1 MTSSPVKGVGFG
13 LSGAMPTESV
23 AAGIN
28 SVQTGGF
35 QTIWNNHTEK
45 QTDSS
50 KSNEDYRTVK
60 NKPGDSLR
68 ARDEHMARTNKW
80 EPNRNVEERTDI
92 PEEKLEEAM
101 EVLGTAANQL
111 IQQLSE
117 LLGKNPEEIQGIMDD
132 LGMKLTDILDA
143 GNFTQLFLATAGVE
157 EPTALV
163 TDEGLYETYQDLMGQ
178 LDAAVQES
186 AKTLELEPEQIN
198 MILNQQAPEEAAPQM
213 PVEKPLDE
221 YGQPQE
227 TETDSTVIPEQPIQR
242 ADESTAAETE
252 TKDDFGEKR
261 EQTKERSVNSGRE
274 QENGLFSQEMKNVA
288 QPETP
293 VQTVYSTGSA
303 WDVDTQ
309 NIMRQIMDYMKV
321 NLGADLSSVEMQLHP
336 ANLGTLQIQVVAKG
350 GVMTANFITENEAVK
365 AVLESQMIQLQ
376 QQFDEQGVR
385 VDAIEV
391 TVQTHQFEQNL
402 EQGRGSNRGDQEPA
416 KKQRVR
422 RINLGGEFLT
432 EELEEEDALT
442 ADLMKANG
450 NTVDYTA

>member
-13 LSGAMPTESV
+13 LSGAMPTESA

-28 SVQTGGF
+28 SAQTGGF

-60 NKPGDSLR
+60 NKPGDSLK

-117 LLGKNPEEIQGIMDD
+117 LLGKSPEEIQDIMDD

-213 PVEKPLDE
+213 PVEEPLDE

-227 TETDSTVIPEQPIQR
+227 TETDSTVISEQPVQR
-242 ADESTAAETE
+242 ADESTAAESE

-261 EQTKERSVNSGRE
+261 EQAKDRSANSGRE
-274 QENGLFSQEMKNVA
+274 QEIGLFSQEMKNVA

-365 AVLESQMIQLQ
+365 AALESQMIQLQ

-402 EQGRGSNRGDQEPA
+402 EQGRGSGRGDQEPA

-422 RINLGGEFLT
+422 RIDLGGELLT

>member
-13 LSGAMPTESV
+13 LSGAMPTESA

-28 SVQTGGF
+28 SAQTGGF

-117 LLGKNPEEIQGIMDD
+117 LLGKSPEEIQDIMDD

-213 PVEKPLDE
+213 PVEEPLDE

-227 TETDSTVIPEQPIQR
+227 TETDSTVISEQPVQR
-242 ADESTAAETE
+242 ADESTAAESE

-261 EQTKERSVNSGRE
+261 EQAKDRSANSGRE
-274 QENGLFSQEMKNVA
+274 QEIGLFSQEMKNVA

-365 AVLESQMIQLQ
+365 AALESQMIQLQ

-402 EQGRGSNRGDQEPA
+402 EQGRGSGRGDQEPA

-422 RINLGGEFLT
+422 RIDLGGELLT

>member
-13 LSGAMPTESV
+13 LNGAIPTESV
-23 AAGIN
+23 AAGLN

-50 KSNEDYRTVK
+50 QPKEDYRTVK
-60 NKPGDSLR
+60 SKPGDSLR

-80 EPNRNVEERTDI
+80 EPSRNVEERTDI
-92 PEEKLEEAM
+92 PEEKLEDAM
-101 EVLGTAANQL
+101 EVLGTAANQF

-117 LLGKNPEEIQGIMDD
+117 LLGKSPEEIQGIMDD

-143 GNFTQLFLATAGVE
+143 GNFTQLFLAAAGVE
-157 EPTALV
+157 EQTALV
-163 TDEGLYETYQDLMGQ
+163 TDEGLYETYQELMGR
-178 LDAAVQES
+178 LNAAVQES
-186 AKTLELEPEQIN
+186 AAALELEPEQIN
-198 MILNQQAPEEAAPQM
+198 MILNQQASEEIVPQE
-213 PVEKPLDE
+213 PVEKPLEE
-221 YGQPQE
+221 YGELQKS
-227 TETDSTVIPEQPIQR
+227 ETDGSMLSEQPVQR
-242 ADESTAAETE
+242 ADESAAAETE
-252 TKDDFGEKR
+252 KKDDFGEKH
-261 EQTKERSVNSGRE
+261 EQAKDRSANSVKG
-274 QENGLFSQEMKNVA
+274 QENGLFSQELKNIA
-288 QPETP
+288 QPETT
-293 VQTVYSTGSA
+293 VQTVYSTDSA

-336 ANLGTLQIQVVAKG
+336 ANLGTLQIQVAAKG
-350 GVMTANFITENEAVK
+350 GIVTANFITENEAVK
-365 AVLESQMIQLQ
+365 AALESQMIQLQ

-402 EQGRGSNRGDQEPA
+402 EQGRGSNSGDQEPT

-422 RINLGGEFLT
+422 RINLSGELLT
-432 EELEEEDALT
+432 EELEEEDSLT

>member
-23 AAGIN
+23 ATGIN

-198 MILNQQAPEEAAPQM
+198 VILNQQAPEEAAPQM

-227 TETDSTVIPEQPIQR
+227 TETDSTVIPEQPVQR

-261 EQTKERSVNSGRE
+261 EQTKERSANSGRE

-402 EQGRGSNRGDQEPA
+402 EQGRGSSRGDQEPA

-422 RINLGGEFLT
+422 RINLGGELLT

>member
-13 LSGAMPTESV
+13 LNGAMPTESV
-23 AAGIN
+23 TAGLN
-28 SVQTGGF
+28 SIQTGGF

-50 KSNEDYRTVK
+50 QPKEDYRTVK

-80 EPNRNVEERTDI
+80 EPSRNVEERTDI

-101 EVLGTAANQL
+101 EVLGTAASRF

-117 LLGKNPEEIQGIMDD
+117 LLGKSPEEIQGIMDD

-143 GNFTQLFLATAGVE
+143 GNFTQLFLATAGVDE
-157 EPTALV
+157 QTALV
-163 TDEGLYETYQDLMGQ
+163 TDEGLYETYQELMGQ
-178 LDAAVQES
+178 LNAAVEES
-186 AKTLELEPEQIN
+186 AAALELEPEQIN
-198 MILNQQAPEEAAPQM
+198 MILNQQTPEEIAPQEPLEEPLEDYGKLQEPEAGNSAISEQ
-213 PVEKPLDE
+213 PVQRTDE
-221 YGQPQE
+221 SA
-227 TETDSTVIPEQPIQR
+227 ETDK
-242 ADESTAAETE
+242 
-252 TKDDFGEKR
+252 KDDFGEKH
-261 EQTKERSVNSGRE
+261 ERGKDHSANSVRE
-274 QENGLFSQEMKNVA
+274 QENGLFSQEMRNVA
-288 QPETP
+288 QPESTA
-293 VQTVYSTGSA
+293 QTVYSTGSA

-336 ANLGTLQIQVVAKG
+336 ASLGTLQIQVAAKG
-350 GVMTANFITENEAVK
+350 GIVTANFITENEAVK
-365 AVLESQMIQLQ
+365 AALESQMIQLQ

-402 EQGRGSNRGDQEPA
+402 EQGRGSNSGDQEPA

-422 RINLGGEFLT
+422 RIDLSGEFLT
-432 EELEEEDALT
+432 EELEEEDSLT

>member
-13 LSGAMPTESV
+13 LNGVMPTESV
-23 AAGIN
+23 ATGIN

-50 KSNEDYRTVK
+50 QPNEDCRTVK

-101 EVLGTAANQL
+101 EVLQTAANQL

-117 LLGKNPEEIQGIMDD
+117 LLGKSPEEIRSIMDD
-132 LGMKLTDILDA
+132 LGMELTDILDT
-143 GNFTQLFLATAGVE
+143 GNFTQLFLTAAGVE

-163 TDEGLYETYQDLMGQ
+163 TDEGLYEIYQDLMGQ

-186 AKTLELEPEQIN
+186 AETLELEPEQIN
-198 MILNQQAPEEAAPQM
+198 VILNRQAPEEVVPQM

-227 TETDSTVIPEQPIQR
+227 PEADSPVIPEQPVQR
-242 ADESTAAETE
+242 ADEGAAAETE

-261 EQTKERSVNSGRE
+261 EQTKDRSVNSGRE

-350 GVMTANFITENEAVK
+350 GIMTANFITENEAVK
-365 AVLESQMIQLQ
+365 AALESQMIQLQ
-376 QQFDEQGVR
+376 QQFDEQGVK

-402 EQGRGSNRGDQEPA
+402 EQGRGSSRGDQEPA

-422 RINLGGEFLT
+422 RIDLSGEFLA
-432 EELEEEDALT
+432 EELEEEDTLT

>member
-23 AAGIN
+23 ATGIN
-28 SVQTGGF
+28 SVQTSGF

-80 EPNRNVEERTDI
+80 EPSRNVEERTDI

-117 LLGKNPEEIQGIMDD
+117 LLGKSPEEIQGIMDD
-132 LGMKLTDILDA
+132 LGMKLTDILDT

-163 TDEGLYETYQDLMGQ
+163 TDGGLYETYQNLMGQ

-198 MILNQQAPEEAAPQM
+198 VILNQQAPEEVVPQM

-221 YGQPQE
+221 YGQSQE
-227 TETDSTVIPEQPIQR
+227 TETDSTVIPEQPVQR
-242 ADESTAAETE
+242 ADESTAAESE
-252 TKDDFGEKR
+252 TKDDSGEKR
-261 EQTKERSVNSGRE
+261 EQAKDRSVNSGRE

-365 AVLESQMIQLQ
+365 AALESQMIQLQ

-402 EQGRGSNRGDQEPA
+402 EQGRGSSHGDQEPA

-422 RINLGGEFLT
+422 RIDLSGEFLA
-432 EELEEEDALT
+432 EELEEEDSLT

>member
-13 LSGAMPTESV
+13 LSGAMPTESA

-28 SVQTGGF
+28 SAQTGGF

-117 LLGKNPEEIQGIMDD
+117 LLSKSPEEIQDIMDD

-213 PVEKPLDE
+213 PVEEPLDE

-227 TETDSTVIPEQPIQR
+227 TETDSTVISEQPVQR
-242 ADESTAAETE
+242 ADESTAAESE

-261 EQTKERSVNSGRE
+261 EQAKDRSANSGRE
-274 QENGLFSQEMKNVA
+274 QEIGLFSQEMKNVA

-365 AVLESQMIQLQ
+365 AALESQMIQLQ

-402 EQGRGSNRGDQEPA
+402 EQGRGNSHGDQEPA

-422 RINLGGEFLT
+422 RIDLGGEFLT

>member
-13 LSGAMPTESV
+13 LSGAMPTESA

-28 SVQTGGF
+28 SAQTGGF

-117 LLGKNPEEIQGIMDD
+117 LLGKSPEEIQDIMDD
-132 LGMKLTDILDA
+132 LGMKLTDILDT

-213 PVEKPLDE
+213 PVEEPLDE

-227 TETDSTVIPEQPIQR
+227 TETDSTVISEQPVQR
-242 ADESTAAETE
+242 ADESTAAESE

-261 EQTKERSVNSGRE
+261 EQAKDRSANSGRE
-274 QENGLFSQEMKNVA
+274 QEIGLFSQEMKNVA

-365 AVLESQMIQLQ
+365 AALESQMIQLQ

-402 EQGRGSNRGDQEPA
+402 EQGRGNSHGDQEPA

-422 RINLGGEFLT
+422 RIDLGGEFLT

>member
-13 LSGAMPTESV
+13 LSGAMPTESA

-28 SVQTGGF
+28 SAQTGGF

-117 LLGKNPEEIQGIMDD
+117 LLGKSPEEIQDIMDD

-213 PVEKPLDE
+213 PVEEPLDE

-227 TETDSTVIPEQPIQR
+227 TETDSTVISEQPVQR
-242 ADESTAAETE
+242 ADESTAAESE

-261 EQTKERSVNSGRE
+261 EQAKDRSANSGRE
-274 QENGLFSQEMKNVA
+274 QEIGLFSQEMKNVA

-365 AVLESQMIQLQ
+365 AALESQMIQLQ

-402 EQGRGSNRGDQEPA
+402 EQGRGNSHGDQEPA

-422 RINLGGEFLT
+422 RIDLGGEFLT

>member
-1 MTSSPVKGVGFG
+1 MYCCCCWEAWV
-13 LSGAMPTESV
+13 
-23 AAGIN
+23 
-28 SVQTGGF
+28 
-35 QTIWNNHTEK
+35 EK
-45 QTDSS
+45 
-50 KSNEDYRTVK
+50 
-60 NKPGDSLR
+60 
-68 ARDEHMARTNKW
+68 
-80 EPNRNVEERTDI
+80 
-92 PEEKLEEAM
+92 
-101 EVLGTAANQL
+101 
-111 IQQLSE
+111 
-117 LLGKNPEEIQGIMDD
+117 
-132 LGMKLTDILDA
+132 
-143 GNFTQLFLATAGVE
+143 
-157 EPTALV
+157 
-163 TDEGLYETYQDLMGQ
+163 
-178 LDAAVQES
+178 VQES

-213 PVEKPLDE
+213 PVEEPLDE

-227 TETDSTVIPEQPIQR
+227 TETDSTVISEQPVQR
-242 ADESTAAETE
+242 ADESTAAESE

-261 EQTKERSVNSGRE
+261 EQAKDRSANSGRE
-274 QENGLFSQEMKNVA
+274 QEIGLFSQEMKNVA

-365 AVLESQMIQLQ
+365 AALESQMIQLQ

-402 EQGRGSNRGDQEPA
+402 EQGRGNSHGDQEPA

-422 RINLGGEFLT
+422 RIDLGGEFLT

>member
-1 MTSSPVKGVGFG
+1 MTSSPVKGVSFG
-13 LSGAMPTESV
+13 LNGAMPTES
-23 AAGIN
+23 ATGLN
-28 SVQTGGF
+28 GVQTGGF

-50 KSNEDYRTVK
+50 RPKEDCRTVR

-80 EPNRNVEERTDI
+80 EPSRNVEERTDI

-101 EVLGTAANQL
+101 EVLGTVANRLIRQL
-111 IQQLSE
+111 AE
-117 LLGKNPEEIQGIMDD
+117 LLGKSPEEIQGIMDD

-143 GNFTQLFLATAGVE
+143 GDFTRLFLATAGVE

-163 TDEGLYETYQDLMGQ
+163 TEEELYETYQDLMGQ
-178 LDAAVQES
+178 LDAAVKES
-186 AKTLELEPEQIN
+186 AETLELEPEQIN
-198 MILNQQAPEEAAPQM
+198 VVLNRQLPEGNVSQASEER
-213 PVEKPLDE
+213 PLDE
-221 YGQPQE
+221 FGKPQE
-227 TETDSTVIPEQPIQR
+227 PEAGSPVIPDQSVQG
-242 ADESTAAETE
+242 ADEGTATE
-252 TKDDFGEKR
+252 PEEKDASGEKQEQAGERSANSVR
-261 EQTKERSVNSGRE
+261 EQAGS
-274 QENGLFSQEMKNVA
+274 LLSQELKGAA
-288 QPETP
+288 QPENP
-293 VQTVYSTGSA
+293 VQTAYSTGSA

-336 ANLGTLQIQVVAKG
+336 ANLGTLQIQVATKG
-350 GVMTANFITENEAVK
+350 GVVTANFITQNEAVK
-365 AVLESQMIQLQ
+365 AALESQMIQLQ
-376 QQFDEQGVR
+376 QQFDEQGVK

-402 EQGRGSNRGDQEPA
+402 EQGRGSGRGDQEPA

-422 RINLGGEFLT
+422 RLDLSGELVM
-432 EELEEEDALT
+432 EELEAEDTLT

>member
-13 LSGAMPTESV
+13 LSGAMPTESA

-28 SVQTGGF
+28 SAQTGGF

-117 LLGKNPEEIQGIMDD
+117 LLGKSPEEIQDIMDD

-213 PVEKPLDE
+213 PVEEPLDE

-227 TETDSTVIPEQPIQR
+227 TETDSTEISEQPEQR
-242 ADESTAAETE
+242 ADESTAAESE

-261 EQTKERSVNSGRE
+261 EQAKDRSANSGRE
-274 QENGLFSQEMKNVA
+274 QEIGLFSQEMKNVA

-365 AVLESQMIQLQ
+365 AALESQMIQLQ

-402 EQGRGSNRGDQEPA
+402 EQGRGSGRGDQEPA

-422 RINLGGEFLT
+422 RIDLGGELLT

>member
-13 LSGAMPTESV
+13 LSGAMPTESA

-28 SVQTGGF
+28 SAQTGGF

-117 LLGKNPEEIQGIMDD
+117 LLGKSPEEIQDIMDD

-198 MILNQQAPEEAAPQM
+198 MILNQQAPEEVAPQM
-213 PVEKPLDE
+213 PVEEPLDE

-227 TETDSTVIPEQPIQR
+227 TETDSTVISEQPVQR
-242 ADESTAAETE
+242 ADESTAAESE

-261 EQTKERSVNSGRE
+261 EQAKDRSANSGRE
-274 QENGLFSQEMKNVA
+274 QEIGLFSQEMKNVA

-365 AVLESQMIQLQ
+365 AALESQMIQLQ

-402 EQGRGSNRGDQEPA
+402 EQGRGNSHGDQEPA

-422 RINLGGEFLT
+422 RIDLGGEFLT

>member
-13 LSGAMPTESV
+13 LNGAIPTESV

-50 KSNEDYRTVK
+50 QPNEDCRTVK

-80 EPNRNVEERTDI
+80 EPSRNVEERTDI
-92 PEEKLEEAM
+92 PEEKLEEVM

-117 LLGKNPEEIQGIMDD
+117 LLGKSPEEIQGIMDD
-132 LGMKLTDILDA
+132 MGMKLTDILDA

-157 EPTALV
+157 EQTALL

-178 LDAAVQES
+178 LNAAVQES
-186 AKTLELEPEQIN
+186 AAALELEPEQLN
-198 MILNQQAPEEAAPQM
+198 MILNQQAPEEIVPQE
-213 PVEKPLDE
+213 PVEEPLGE
-221 YGQPQE
+221 YGKLQGSE
-227 TETDSTVIPEQPIQR
+227 ADSSALAEQPVQR
-242 ADESTAAETE
+242 ADESIATETE
-252 TKDDFGEKR
+252 EKDDFGEKH
-261 EQTKERSVNSGRE
+261 EQAKDRSANSVKG
-274 QENGLFSQEMKNVA
+274 QENGLFSQELKNVA
-288 QPETP
+288 QPETQ
-293 VQTVYSTGSA
+293 VQTVYSTGST

-350 GVMTANFITENEAVK
+350 GIMTASFITENEAVK
-365 AVLESQMIQLQ
+365 AALESQMIQLQ

-402 EQGRGSNRGDQEPA
+402 EQGRGSSRGDQEPA

-422 RINLGGEFLT
+422 RIDLSGEFLA
-432 EELEEEDALT
+432 EELEEEDTLT

>member
-28 SVQTGGF
+28 SVQTSGF

-198 MILNQQAPEEAAPQM
+198 VILNQQAPEEAAPQM

-227 TETDSTVIPEQPIQR
+227 TETDSTVIPEQPVQR

-321 NLGADLSSVEMQLHP
+321 NLEADLSSVEMQLHP

-402 EQGRGSNRGDQEPA
+402 EQGRGSSRGDQEPA

-422 RINLGGEFLT
+422 RINLGGELLT

>member
-13 LSGAMPTESV
+13 LSGAMPTESA

-28 SVQTGGF
+28 SAQTGGF

-117 LLGKNPEEIQGIMDD
+117 LLGKSPEEIQDIMDD

-143 GNFTQLFLATAGVE
+143 GNFTQLFLATVGVE

-213 PVEKPLDE
+213 PVEEPLDE

-227 TETDSTVIPEQPIQR
+227 TETDSTVISEQPVQR
-242 ADESTAAETE
+242 ADESTAAESE

-261 EQTKERSVNSGRE
+261 EQAKDRSANSGRE
-274 QENGLFSQEMKNVA
+274 QEIGLFSQEMKNVA

-365 AVLESQMIQLQ
+365 AALESQMIQLQ

-402 EQGRGSNRGDQEPA
+402 EQGRGNSHGDQEPA

-422 RINLGGEFLT
+422 RIDLGGEFLT